1 MLMFFMKAAKKIA
14 DQPGMV
20 LYGNPPRWHQFQ
32 AETHD
37 PAQVAYHAKS
47 TYEIQAAKHLAK
59 QEPHATHDVATHIA
73 KLKTH
78 AAGLQAEATQSAAVS
93 MWKQALLAGKAPTAA
108 QAKAMQALAKTN
120 PDKAAALIQTV
131 LDHLGADKAQA
142 LMAEATAKITS
153 AKPKAAGTADHKDA
167 ALAAAIDHLEADAKQ
182 GDIPAKEQQEDAAL
196 VAKLKAA
203 KDAPTSAAA
212 PKPAAKPKVV
222 VKPKKAKATKDSTST
237 PAPEPTV
244 TPAPAPAAPVDT
256 AKTVLQDELSALKL
270 PATNTNAKGVNAKIA
285 KLAAMVQAGDHD
297 ALTNE
302 KFGSNIYQKK
312 LAKFAAKAAAT
323 LAGGATP
330 PPAKTVNTDAEWAAM
345 DFFPDQPAAAAD
357 SGPHDG
363 DTKAGAQGGTLVFKN
378 GRWHLQGSPAAQQ
391 DTPAAKD
398 PVQAAKQAIHA
409 ALQEAKMA
417 EGSNVN
423 AKVFNKKL
431 DKLSDLVTVGDIAA
445 LQQATWGSNTYGKAL
460 AKFTDQA
467 VIQLQAAQEGK
478 PPPPLLAVF
487 KKKATATPPPA
498 ATATPAAQ
506 PDTPATVTLSV
517 PGAGSQ
523 TYTKL
528 PNGSWVNKHGSV
540 FSPTASNAKYL
551 ALEILHGNAQ
561 GALATGPFEDW
572 EKTTAAYY
580 LVANGMSPVAALTA
594 LFPPADT
601 GANPDGATHGVEVGN
616 DLIKYV
622 LQDGK
627 WQNYDHWQRSVQQ
640 ATGPVTV
647 KHNGVKFTLTAG
659 GWEGL
664 GDHYPIGT
672 SQSATLKLLAGMDL
686 HDDDLKSLGKKS
698 SLAAADDAMQ
708 AGVDP
713 VTAMTQIFPPG
724 DGMFDEGEGYG
735 FGHHLMTLKNGT
747 WVDYTP
753 KPTQT
758 VDYKGKTW
766 THNGV
771 DAWDDGTGK
780 LFEAGGT
787 MNVMLKLKAGMPLHA
802 SDRGVITGYQMDAIA
817 KAAVENEG
825 LDPSRV
831 MNQLFP
837 DGGSDYS
844 SGDEVPF
851 GNGKSVVVLLGGS
864 WHAVVPQTVS
874 GNHADHLA
882 EHVNKLSKLGY
893 TNALLSGKVPT
904 KDQHHAYLQ
913 ALTAA
918 NDANVDMQSLIN
930 AHNDLINNAIGKD
943 AHDDLKLQMHT
954 ELQGGSAP
962 AAPAAVA
969 APATQDPAD
978 EGDDWEDILFGDEDK
993 QPPTKLKN
1001 KVTLDDGDGPATY
1014 VQDADGL
1021 WTNEQSAQSISPY
1034 GAMAHALDVLSG
1046 KVLTADQLDDL
1057 PFKSATVKILVA
1069 SGLKPSK
1076 ALQALFPPG
1085 TQQFAPQEGDTKTI
1099 NGIEYQLINGRWHR
1113 VTPDAATTVTQAMQ
1127 DAAFNAAF
1135 ASTEPLTD
1143 LKDGWAAAVSKG
1155 QAPTLVQAGSYE
1167 MMDGQDQNEFLGQ
1180 VVEKQLKTL
1189 TPAQVTALSKQA
1201 SDAGA
1206 AHVNAFLADQFLA
1219 LHAKALQRGATTPPP
1234 ASAATPT
1241 DTAWKQTLL
1250 DSVESYV
1257 KVKVGPNNS
1266 NYKAVASKA
1275 AKFTKLLMADDMDGL
1290 AAATWGTNTY
1300 GKQFAKFAQQA
1311 VAQAGQA
1318 TSTPAPAPAPAKP
1331 TVAVFKPGPAP
1342 APAPA
1347 TPDQPADISGW
1358 TAHPGTQGGYNP
1370 GGEYTDPHGQKWYVK
1385 FPGNDDATRTE
1396 VLANALYA
1404 AAGAYVP
1411 ELKLVTQGGK
1421 LGIASKWVVNAKV
1434 DKDALV
1440 GGKLIGL
1447 YEQFATD
1454 AWLANYDVV
1463 GNNPASGKGWDNI
1476 TNHKGAALRV
1486 EAGGAL
1492 DRKGT
1497 GGSKPFGDQVTDLN
1511 TFRDPKINARTA
1523 AVFGKMTDA
1532 QIAASVA
1539 NVANIG
1545 DETIHALVDAYAPG
1559 DADYKA
1565 QLAATLI
1572 ARRDDMVKQY
1582 PAAAPPPVVY
1592 QAPTVFHNSNGKE
1605 QKWVV
1610 LATSP
1615 DHQVITV
1622 ADKNNAEWLVTL
1634 HPSPVAAKHALL
1646 QQKFREMFGLSDQN
1660 GRLVETNG
1668 QYGVAIKKAN
1678 GKPGDDAVRTVLASW
1693 WHSKPAATLTDA
1705 LQPGVEQLA
1714 LLNNNQIDEMIAK
1727 VNSGD
1732 PQADALLA
1740 DRLKLSR
1747 SAYLTQLQVRDP
1759 WSSQQHV
1766 DESKLVVDAK
1776 YLPEA
1781 IDFSNYKG
1789 SGKGLSSKDH
1799 LNKQNTIDD
1808 AALIAFA
1815 QQGNLT
1821 ALKEYQYDAY
1831 DKESGAYLGKKPILE
1846 HPNKDIKGHYAAM
1859 MDMLTSI
1866 ANPPIKSM
1874 ALPSFGSGDA
1884 EDVSEDA
1891 GYFAPGENI
1900 HTIPPEKVL
1909 GFWMKLGHVGA
1920 DLVADLKPP
1929 TTSYFKLAAKTVAK
1943 SWYSK
1948 LTAPVKTLINAIQD
1962 SGANNRFWNEG
1973 KKSISLSSNSHSY
1986 SGPVQALANQTYQQA
2001 ATKEEGT
2008 VVGRWMNMDQGMM
2021 DQLLQEGPGLVFQN
2035 ADTMCCSLYKDWGKN
2050 AHFGTGAY
2058 LNIRYAKGA
2067 KALDSFGSG
2076 RFNGGTTDANG
2087 DIVHQGGEMEVT
2099 TLMGQR
2105 FVVLGVTQ
2113 GNASDS
2119 SGITLDLLML
2129 PPHAGYLAELDSQAK
2144 LGKSI
2149 LVFIRRRKREIKQ
2162 SFTGAYH
2169 ALAHAI

>member
-1 MLMFFMKAAKKIA
+1 MTTQWQAATIEQWPI
-14 DQPGMV
+14 DQPV
-20 LYGNPPRWHQFQ
+20 
-32 AETHD
+32 E
-37 PAQVAYHAKS
+37 
-47 TYEIQAAKHLAK
+47 
-59 QEPHATHDVATHIA
+59 
-73 KLKTH
+73 
-78 AAGLQAEATQSAAVS
+78 
-93 MWKQALLAGKAPTAA
+93 
-108 QAKAMQALAKTN
+108 
-120 PDKAAALIQTV
+120 
-131 LDHLGADKAQA
+131 
-142 LMAEATAKITS
+142 
-153 AKPKAAGTADHKDA
+153 
-167 ALAAAIDHLEADAKQ
+167 
-182 GDIPAKEQQEDAAL
+182 
-196 VAKLKAA
+196 
-203 KDAPTSAAA
+203 
-212 PKPAAKPKVV
+212 
-222 VKPKKAKATKDSTST
+222 
-237 PAPEPTV
+237 
-244 TPAPAPAAPVDT
+244 
-256 AKTVLQDELSALKL
+256 
-270 PATNTNAKGVNAKIA
+270 
-285 KLAAMVQAGDHD
+285 
-297 ALTNE
+297 
-302 KFGSNIYQKK
+302 
-312 LAKFAAKAAAT
+312 
-323 LAGGATP
+323 
-330 PPAKTVNTDAEWAAM
+330 EW
-345 DFFPDQPAAAAD
+345 
-357 SGPHDG
+357 
-363 DTKAGAQGGTLVFKN
+363 
-378 GRWHLQGSPAAQQ
+378 R
-391 DTPAAKD
+391 
-398 PVQAAKQAIHA
+398 
-409 ALQEAKMA
+409 
-417 EGSNVN
+417 
-423 AKVFNKKL
+423 
-431 DKLSDLVTVGDIAA
+431 
-445 LQQATWGSNTYGKAL
+445 
-460 AKFTDQA
+460 
-467 VIQLQAAQEGK
+467 
-478 PPPPLLAVF
+478 
-487 KKKATATPPPA
+487 
-498 ATATPAAQ
+498 
-506 PDTPATVTLSV
+506 SV
-517 PGAGSQ
+517 PGFDAFEVSSLGRLWRVQSCRGTPVAEKKPTQ
-523 TYTKL
+523 GPDGYWRTTLGQRGRRRDVTLHRLVCEVFHGPPPTK
-528 PNGSWVNKHGSV
+528 NSCVAHFDGNKSNNV
-540 FSPTASNAKYL
+540 ASNLRWATYSENEFDKRR
-551 ALEILHGNAQ
+551 HG
-561 GALATGPFEDW
+561 
-572 EKTTAAYY
+572 K
-580 LVANGMSPVAALTA
+580 
-594 LFPPADT
+594 
-601 GANPDGATHGVEVGN
+601 
-616 DLIKYV
+616 
-622 LQDGK
+622 
-627 WQNYDHWQRSVQQ
+627 
-640 ATGPVTV
+640 
-647 KHNGVKFTLTAG
+647 
-659 GWEGL
+659 
-664 GDHYPIGT
+664 
-672 SQSATLKLLAGMDL
+672 
-686 HDDDLKSLGKKS
+686 
-698 SLAAADDAMQ
+698 
-708 AGVDP
+708 
-713 VTAMTQIFPPG
+713 
-724 DGMFDEGEGYG
+724 GYG

-747 WVDYTP
+747 WVDDTP
-753 KPTQT
+753 KPQQT

-787 MNVMLKLKAGMPLHA
+787 MNVMLKLKAGMPLQA
-802 SDRGVITGYQMDAIA
+802 SDMGVITAYQKVAII

-844 SGDEVPF
+844 SGDEVHF
-851 GNGKSVVVLLGGS
+851 DNGKSAVLLAGS
-864 WHAVVPQTVS
+864 WHAVAPQTVS
-874 GNHADHLA
+874 GNPADPLA

-904 KDQHHAYLQ
+904 KGQHHAYLQ

-930 AHNDLINNAIGKD
+930 AHSDLINNAIGKD

-954 ELQGGSAP
+954 ELQGGAAPPAP
-962 AAPAAVA
+962 AA
-969 APATQDPAD
+969 
-978 EGDDWEDILFGDEDK
+978 
-993 QPPTKLKN
+993 KLKN
-1001 KVTLDDGDGPATY
+1001 QVTLDDGAGPAAY

-1021 WTNEQSAQSISPY
+1021 WTYEQSGQAISPY
-1034 GAMAHALDVLSG
+1034 GAKAHALDVLSG
-1046 KVLTADQLDDL
+1046 KVLTADQLNDL

-1076 ALQALFPPG
+1076 ALQALYPPG
-1085 TQQFAPQEGDTKTI
+1085 TQDNAPQDGDTKTI

-1113 VTPDAATTVTQAMQ
+1113 VTPEAATAVTQAMQ
-1127 DAAFNAAF
+1127 DAAVKAAF
-1135 ASTEPLTD
+1135 TSKETWAD

-1155 QAPTLVQAGSYE
+1155 QAPTLEQAGIYE
-1167 MMDGQDQNEFLGQ
+1167 VMSGPDQQEFLGKL
-1180 VVEKQLKTL
+1180 VEEHMNKL
-1189 TPAQVTALSKQA
+1189 TAAQFMAVSQQA
-1201 SDAGA
+1201 DAAGA
-1206 AHVNAFLADQFLA
+1206 LHVNGYLADQFLA
-1219 LHAKALQRGATTPPP
+1219 LHAKAMGATAPAATTSRPPTP
-1234 ASAATPT
+1234 AATPT
-1241 DTAWKQTLL
+1241 DTTWKQTLL
-1250 DSVESYV
+1250 DGVEGYV
-1257 KVKVGPNNS
+1257 KNKVGPHNS

-1275 AKFTKLLMADDMDGL
+1275 AKFTKLLMADDIAGL

-1318 TSTPAPAPAPAKP
+1318 TSAPAPTPAPAKP

-1342 APAPA
+1342 APPPA
-1347 TPDQPADISGW
+1347 TPDQPADISAW

-1411 ELKLVTQGGK
+1411 ELKLVSKGGK

-1463 GNNPASGKGWDNI
+1463 GNNPAAGKGWDNI
-1476 TNHKGAALRV
+1476 TNHQGAALRV

-1582 PAAAPPPVVY
+1582 PAAAPKPVVY
-1592 QAPTVFHNSNGKE
+1592 QAPTVFHNINGKE

-1705 LQPGVEQLA
+1705 LRPGVAQLA

-1740 DRLKLSR
+1740 ERLKLSR

-1776 YLPEA
+1776 YLPGA

-1929 TTSYFKLAAKTVAK
+1929 TTSYFKLAAKAVAK

-1962 SGANNRFWNEG
+1962 SGANNRFWNQG
-1973 KKSISLSSNSHSY
+1973 KKTISLSSNSHSY

-2001 ATKEEGT
+2001 VTKDEGT
-2008 VVGRWMNMDQGMM
+2008 IIGRWMNMDQGMM

-2035 ADTMCCSLYKDWGKN
+2035 ADTMCCSLFKDWGKN

-2105 FVVLGVTQ
+2105 FVVLGVTK